1 MQKLGQIID
10 DIDQLVKSAFI
21 PAQQGQGGP
30 QGQGGGQDPQMQQ
43 LLQQLPPEIA
53 QQLQQLPPDQQ
64 MQALQQLMQ
73 GAGGQAQGGGQGASS
88 GMPDPTQPGQG
99 PLEGKGEVIGG
110 PPTDLNESTISIR
123 IRDLLDL
130 VSGGS
135 ATKSTLK
142 VQEHL
147 DKNNMRQQQMQAKM
161 KQDEEKQKQ
170 KQQAEQQAAT
180 MANSGGMMGQ
190 GGIYGGQQQQAPQM

>member
-1 MQKLGQIID
+1 MNKIGSILEN
-10 DIDQLVKSAFI
+10 IDQLIKQAFI
-21 PAQQGQGGP
+21 PAPTG
-30 QGQGGGQDPQMQQ
+30 GQGGGQPGQSQADPQLQQ

-53 QQLQQLPPDQQ
+53 QQVQQLPPDQQ
-64 MQALQQLMQ
+64 MQALQQMMQ
-73 GAGGQAQGGGQGASS
+73 SGSQQDPSQGQQGT
-88 GMPDPTQPGQG
+88 PNDPTQPGKG

-142 VQEHL
+142 VQEHM
-147 DKNNMRQQQMQAKM
+147 DKNQMRQQQMQAKM
-161 KQDEEKQKQ
+161 KQDEEKQKA
-170 KQQAEQQAAT
+170 KQEAERAQAT
-180 MANSGGMMGQ
+180 MANSGGMME
-190 GGIYGGQQQQAPQM
+190 GGIYGQQQPQAPQM